1 MGNSGILFLGRKVK
15 MHESF
20 KELTSG
26 DELYSLAKEF
36 LEKHVAECCWKR
48 TQDKGENKV
57 AYCNPKGC
65 PEFKLSAN
73 QPSPRCPKTQY
84 KILKVFSL

>member
-1 MGNSGILFLGRKVK
+1 MRVICLGCKRSKWEIQEYFSWGRKVK
-15 MHESF
+15 MHKSF

-36 LEKHVAECCWKR
+36 LEKHVAECCWKE

-57 AYCNPKGC
+57 AYCSPKGC

-73 QPSPRCPKTQY
+73 
-84 KILKVFSL
+84 